1 MRSSV
6 MVLKEGG
13 STPGCARTLLSS
25 LPGVPWRSAGANT
38 AAGASFPSLLFSWQL
53 QALTEH
59 HEDISLRI
67 MLLSPLEVQS

>member
-1 MRSSV
+1 MEV
-6 MVLKEGG
+6 
-13 STPGCARTLLSS
+13 
-25 LPGVPWRSAGANT
+25 AGANT